1 MSLSPNRAKQI
12 AGHTT
17 LTGCREPEGSDNM
30 RVSAVGTGPDR
41 LAGKRVSALP
51 FLQTASVERRFWGV
65 GRLLELGACRRNAL
79 ATHHNPAPRERTV
92 AAARSPSRGRG
103 KEDPLPDATRVGG
116 LGADRAAVP
125 AAGAGCE

>member
-30 RVSAVGTGPDR
+30 RVSAVGTGADPR
-41 LAGKRVSALP
+41 AGKRVIALP

-65 GRLLELGACRRNAL
+65 GRPLELVRTGRHP
-79 ATHHNPAPRERTV
+79 HHNPAPRERTGAV
-92 AAARSPSRGRG
+92 RSEERRVG
-103 KEDPLPDATRVGG
+103 KECRS
-116 LGADRAAVP
+116 
-125 AAGAGCE
+125 

>member
-1 MSLSPNRAKQI
+1 MSLSPNRATQI

-65 GRLLELGACRRNAL
+65 GRLGKLGACRRNAL
-79 ATHHNPAPRERTV
+79 A
-92 AAARSPSRGRG
+92 RG
-103 KEDPLPDATRVGG
+103 DSLPDAIRVGG
-116 LGADRAAVP
+116 LEADREDVAEDI
-125 AAGAGCE
+125 AGAELLLVPEPVGGPSGEPAQDRVRG